1 MGGKGELV
9 KYTRLFEQGPVSDA
23 KKKVLKDKINAIID
37 LATNSITIAAL
48 VEPTTPALTKAPDK
62 ADRKKGGG

>member
-9 KYTRLFEQGPVSDA
+9 KYTRLFEKGPLTDA

-48 VEPTTPALTKAPDK
+48 VEPTAPALKKAPGE
-62 ADRKKGGG
+62 AGRKKGGG